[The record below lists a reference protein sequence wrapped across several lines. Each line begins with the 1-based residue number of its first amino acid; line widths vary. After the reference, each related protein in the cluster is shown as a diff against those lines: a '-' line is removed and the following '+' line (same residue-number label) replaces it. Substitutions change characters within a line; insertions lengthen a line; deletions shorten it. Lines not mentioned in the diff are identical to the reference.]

1 MHGEIAFSHGQS
13 FLTFAKFSEGHSNFA
28 HKHPVVDKDSPDKV
42 TLKLTLE
49 VVQRSV
55 PQQKNPSALIS
66 PSYDTK
72 KFQTSP
78 KKCYPS

>member
-13 FLTFAKFSEGHSNFA
+13 FLTFAKLSEVHSNFA

-55 PQQKNPSALIS
+55 PQQKNP
-66 PSYDTK
+66 YDTK

>member
-13 FLTFAKFSEGHSNFA
+13 FLTFAKLS
-28 HKHPVVDKDSPDKV
+28 
-42 TLKLTLE
+42 E

>member
-1 MHGEIAFSHGQS
+1 MHGEIAFSHGKS

-49 VVQRSV
+49 VVQR
-55 PQQKNPSALIS
+55 
-66 PSYDTK
+66 
-72 KFQTSP
+72 
-78 KKCYPS
+78 